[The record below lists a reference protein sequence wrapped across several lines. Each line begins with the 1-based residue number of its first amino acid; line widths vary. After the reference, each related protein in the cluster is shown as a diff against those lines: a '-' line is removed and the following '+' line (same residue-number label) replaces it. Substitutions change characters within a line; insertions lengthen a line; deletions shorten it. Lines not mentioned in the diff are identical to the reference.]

1 MTFKGNLR
9 PQKDVKIMTDDSIL
23 LLWLLWLKFQPAVL
37 YIIVSYYIILY
48 RYFKISQ
55 VWYIKYR
62 LFVFLFADSQLL
74 VPESSSRPFLLQTGK
89 NLCVLHQTCL
99 ETQARAEARPGGFS
113 ETSHIAFPKRT
124 KSKERP
130 SPWQHITITT
140 SKRMKFYR

>member
-62 LFVFLFADSQLL
+62 LFVFCLLIRSYLYLSHHPGHFYCKLGKTSVFSTKLASKLRREQRHGRVASVRPHTLPFPNGRKARNALPHGNILQLQL
-74 VPESSSRPFLLQTGK
+74 P
-89 NLCVLHQTCL
+89 N
-99 ETQARAEARPGGFS
+99 A
-113 ETSHIAFPKRT
+113 
-124 KSKERP
+124 
-130 SPWQHITITT
+130 
-140 SKRMKFYR
+140 